1 LVGTITT
8 TTSAQQ
14 TSGGSG
20 STSTSGGTGGTSGGG
35 SGGTGGSTGGP
46 ATYGSEPGQVVV
58 RLVSATDLAA
68 VAQQYGLDPVPIDQF
83 RSQPIY
89 LLSILDGSSPET
101 KSSQLLSDNQKRI
114 TYAEPNEISQAPE
127 GVGRVIWSGGGS
139 VASYAVQWA
148 GTTIRLDQ
156 AHAVSTGQGVT
167 VAVIDTGVDMTH
179 PALAGRLVPGYD
191 FVDQDNDPSEVG
203 SVGVTPMYGHGT
215 HVAGLVALAAP
226 GAMIMPIRALD
237 PFGKGDTWVVAK
249 AMAFAVDPDGDPNTK
264 DGADIINLS
273 MSTSTQSNLLRDVIR
288 AVTCVNSDGGQGD
301 LPCFQPGGRGAV
313 VVTAAGNHSSST
325 LEYPAGDNLPALI
338 SVAATN
344 EVDLLAT
351 FSNYGSWVK
360 VGAPGDTIMSSVP
373 GGGYAAWSGTSMAT
387 PLVSGETALVL
398 SAFPSMTGLQAA
410 QQVFGTSTI
419 IGGQVSHRI
428 DAASALGIPH

>member
-1 LVGTITT
+1 
-8 TTSAQQ
+8 
-14 TSGGSG
+14 
-20 STSTSGGTGGTSGGG
+20 
-35 SGGTGGSTGGP
+35 
-46 ATYGSEPGQVVV
+46 
-58 RLVSATDLAA
+58 
-68 VAQQYGLDPVPIDQF
+68 
-83 RSQPIY
+83 

-101 KSSQLLSDNQKRI
+101 KSSQLLSDNLKRI
-114 TYAEPNEISQAPE
+114 TYAEPNEVSQAPE
-127 GVGRVIWSGGGS
+127 GVGRVIWSGGGGVS
-139 VASYAVQWA
+139 SYAAQWA
-148 GTTIRLDQ
+148 GATIRLDQ
-156 AHAVSTGQGVT
+156 AHTVSTGLGIT

-203 SVGVTPMYGHGT
+203 TAGVTPMYGHGT

-249 AMAFAVDPDGDPNTK
+249 ALAFAVDPDGNPNTN
-264 DGADIINLS
+264 DGADVINLS
-273 MSTSTQSNLLRDVIR
+273 MSTTTQSSLLRDVIR
-288 AVTCVNSDGGQGD
+288 AVTCVNSDGGQGN

-313 VVTAAGNHSSST
+313 VVAAAGNHSSST

-338 SVAATN
+338 SVGATN
-344 EVDLLAT
+344 ESDLLAT

-373 GGGYAAWSGTSMAT
+373 GGGYGAWSGTSMAT
-387 PLVSGETALVL
+387 PLTSGEVALVL
-398 SAFPSMTGLQAA
+398 SAFPSMTGFQAA
-410 QQVFGTSTI
+410 QQVFGAATI

-428 DAASALGIPH
+428 DAASAVGIPH